1 MKNFTDVLATELN
14 NNLENIKL
22 AHSDSCECAK
32 ASLKVVLAKI
42 KVLKDFVK
50 NECFV
55 SKQDEILF
63 FKELKPQFSSKL
75 IYFSEIYRIEIT
87 KPIESQK
94 NLIKHF
100 KLEQKRIE
108 KFYALHADFYK
119 YYRTGCKHLDKVY
132 FTRSKFNLKV
142 LMDCNFF
149 QNDPDFTTSHDF
161 LLSKIIAS
169 EELQRYLKQQIEKV
183 QEDFKHTRQDT
194 IKHLPQLNW
203 TGSKVALVELLYAL
217 HASGVVNNGATT
229 LNSLA
234 NAFEQVFNL
243 KIPQFNRVFLEIK
256 NRKSIEQTAF
266 LNQLK
271 NDLARKIM
279 ESEK

>member
-1 MKNFTDVLATELN
+1 MKNFTNDLATELHK
-14 NNLENIKL
+14 NLEKIEL
-22 AHSDSCECAK
+22 SQSDGCECAK
-32 ASLKVVLAKI
+32 ASLKVVLATTG
-42 KVLKDFVK
+42 VLKDFIK
-50 NECFV
+50 NQCFAT
-55 SKQDEILF
+55 KQDEIIF

-75 IYFSEIYRIEIT
+75 IYFSEMYRIEIT
-87 KPIESQK
+87 KPIGSHK
-94 NLIKHF
+94 NQIKHY

-108 KFYALHADFYK
+108 KFYALHSDFYK
-119 YYRTGCKHLDKVY
+119 YYRTGSKHLDKVY

-149 QNDPDFTTSHDF
+149 QNDAEFTTSHDF
-161 LLSKIIAS
+161 LLSRIIAS
-169 EELQRYLKQQIEKV
+169 EELQKYIKQQIEKV
-183 QEDFKHTRQDT
+183 QEVLKSRREEV
-194 IKHLPQLNW
+194 IKKVPQLNW

-217 HASGVVNNGATT
+217 HASGVVNNGTTT
-229 LNSLA
+229 LTSLA

-266 LNQLK
+266 LNQLR
-271 NDLARKIM
+271 NDLARKIE